1 MDLIHY
7 SSDHASHQLFELP
20 GRPHVVYQMRSYAVS
35 SAAVLEAGEELNN
48 AINAARN
55 DIPFLFK
62 AFEAGQI
69 GPKKMAKIH
78 GGKPKIH
85 SIHE

>member
-1 MDLIHY
+1 
-7 SSDHASHQLFELP
+7 
-20 GRPHVVYQMRSYAVS
+20 MRSYAVS